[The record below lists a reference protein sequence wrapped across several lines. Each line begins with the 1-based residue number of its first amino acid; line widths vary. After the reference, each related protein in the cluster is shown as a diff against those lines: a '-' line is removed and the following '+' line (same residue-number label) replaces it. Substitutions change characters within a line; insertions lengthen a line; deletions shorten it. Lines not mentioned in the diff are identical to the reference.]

1 MTANQ
6 KQQKIYWAAKAL
18 GGNVEIQSKSCSNA
32 SDGLFKKSPYN
43 TLAKIKNLC
52 SGQLIL
58 LGQLPG
64 KLG

>member
-6 KQQKIYWAAKAL
+6 KQQKINWAAKAF
-18 GGNVEIQSKSCSNA
+18 GGNVEIQSKSCSDA
-32 SDGLFKKSPYN
+32 SNGLFKKSPYD
-43 TLAKIKNLC
+43 TLAEIKKLC
-52 SGQLIL
+52 SGQLVL